1 MKGVV
6 FTEFMDLVETGFG
19 MEVADGVLTKGCPFS
34 HGFTSVGTYDH
45 HVLLNMVSQLSNDT
59 GIATADLVHAFGRHL
74 FKAFLRS
81 YPESFVKVS
90 STFELLSNVEKVI
103 HVEVRKLY
111 SDAELPSFKFLEAE
125 PGCFNLEYI
134 SSRPFALLAEGL
146 IEASIEHFD
155 EPLNLERIDLDGAPG
170 THALFRLTPSSPQT
184 V

>member
-1 MKGVV
+1 VKGVV
-6 FTEFMDLVETGFG
+6 FTEFMDLVETGCG

-45 HVLLNMVSQLSNDT
+45 HVLLGMVSQLSNDT
-59 GIATADLVHAFGRHL
+59 GIATAELVHAFGRHL
-74 FKAFLRS
+74 IKAFLRS
-81 YPESFVKVS
+81 YPDAFANVT
-90 STFELLSNVEKVI
+90 STFELLSNVENVI

-111 SDAELPSFKFLEAE
+111 ADAELPSFKFIEAE
-125 PGCFNLEYI
+125 LGCFKLEYI

-155 EPLNLERIDLDGAPG
+155 EHLTLERSDLEGAPG
-170 THALFRLTPSSPQT
+170 IHALFHLTPYSPQT